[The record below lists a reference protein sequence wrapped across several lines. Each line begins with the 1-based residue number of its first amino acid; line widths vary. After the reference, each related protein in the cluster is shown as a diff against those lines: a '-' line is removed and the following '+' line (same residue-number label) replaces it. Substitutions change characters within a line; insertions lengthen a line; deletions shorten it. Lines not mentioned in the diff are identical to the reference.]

1 MKMLV
6 LALLLVCSA
15 AQTTESL
22 AQVIAQP
29 EPGFPS
35 SERGREGWVV
45 LISTVDE
52 DGIVVDI
59 GIKDSSGSA
68 AFNEAA
74 IEALREWRF
83 EPAERREISVLL
95 NFVYGRSEVH
105 LSRKF
110 VTHIGEVHEAIGNGE
125 LDSAQENIDVF
136 RNNENVT
143 ANELAYSLIAEARIA
158 SVRGDKAEQLR
169 CFRRA
174 IINQGH
180 WLEADKYLMLL
191 RTIVVLEVQLQD
203 FRSAL
208 QTFDLLSSTRSG
220 RKAAQDLV
228 EPMKTIRAMVAG
240 GGEFAPPWAVA
251 SIEMTVERK
260 GRVLIDDVGSQG
272 DFISETEDAGERPN

>member
-1 MKMLV
+1 MKILAI
-6 LALLLVCSA
+6 ALLLVCSA
-15 AQTTESL
+15 VQTTESL

-52 DGIVVDI
+52 DGIVVDL
-59 GIKDSSGSA
+59 GIKDSSGST

-83 EPAERREISVLL
+83 EPAARREISVLL
-95 NFVYGRSEVH
+95 NFVYERSH
-105 LSRKF
+105 
-110 VTHIGEVHEAIGNGE
+110 
-125 LDSAQENIDVF
+125 
-136 RNNENVT
+136 
-143 ANELAYSLIAEARIA
+143 ELAYSLIAEARIA

-180 WLEADKYLMLL
+180 WLEPDKYLMLL

-203 FRSAL
+203 FTSAL
-208 QTFDLLSSTRSG
+208 QTFDLLSSTSSG
-220 RKAAQDLV
+220 RKLAQDLV
-228 EPMKTIRAMVAG
+228 EPIKTIRAMVEG
-240 GGEFAPPWAVA
+240 GGDFAPPWAVA
-251 SIEMTVERK
+251 GIEMTIERNQ
-260 GRVLIDDVGSQG
+260 RD
-272 DFISETEDAGERPN
+272 